1 MPLKDILLSQI
12 IVGRNDNYLGNFKHR
27 LEMGINY
34 NATSV
39 AKGGFL
45 DRYEML
51 VVDWNSDAPLREALR
66 LNEYALQCVKFLE
79 VTPQILAIHGGN
91 GPVVDISRGFNVGI
105 RRAKGA
111 MVMLGP
117 ADILIPA
124 SAIKALFSLLQEG
137 TYAGVD
143 ITACYLG
150 LERFLVPWQAAERL
164 TLDNLDRYLLLHTP
178 GMRLETRVPGVSAG
192 EGGHIVSR
200 EKLLSMYGFN
210 EQIGGWGAQD
220 IEISL
225 RVMQRGPL
233 LKLTHAGIFCYDLQ
247 QPPVA
252 RAAIQP
258 EQRPLTLPERAND
271 ENWGLGNVEIHKVPA
286 VACPHVDNSP
296 EVKSAPYDRSM
307 AIENNAGDRKMR
319 YAVMLM
325 NYFCSNFP
333 EQKMMVDYA
342 YNYMARANCLDG
354 YLSAKLYSVAT
365 RFIFQN
371 MIHQWCKSD
380 KNNAGYQLTE
390 WFGEKRELQEYL
402 FFAMKQGLQHNR
414 KPWDAGTAQSLLA
427 IVATLG
433 KQRPHRFLYAP
444 SRELYIARAATFTD
458 PTLEITSYDHC
469 SNLSEAV
476 GPAAGEIV
484 PSSLSGHINASVGEA
499 QRVYERFKWLHCSGF
514 QGHYHSQTGEMETA
528 FERIKDGAFI
538 GEPYQAVYLD
548 LDFLSA
554 ILGSLCGKLRPLI
567 GVECAIICKGTLER
581 IEVMIHALQIEGFTL
596 VGKLP
601 SVAILHR
608 SRLA

>member
-1 MPLKDILLSQI
+1 MQSTNILLSQVV
-12 IVGRNDNYLGNFKHR
+12 VGRNDNYLGNFKQR
-27 LEMGINY
+27 LEMTINY
-34 NATSV
+34 NAASV
-39 AKGGFL
+39 AEAGFL

-51 VVDWNSDAPLREALR
+51 VVDWNSDTPLREALN
-66 LNEYALQCVKFLE
+66 LNKFALQCVKFLE
-79 VTPQILAIHGGN
+79 VTPEIIATHIGK
-91 GPVVDISRGFNVGI
+91 GPIVDISRGFNVGA
-105 RRAKGA
+105 RRAEGA
-111 MVMLGP
+111 MVMVGP
-117 ADILIPA
+117 ADVLIPA
-124 SAIKALFSLLQEG
+124 PAMRAFFHLLQLG
-137 TYAGVD
+137 TYCGVD
-143 ITACYLG
+143 IKNCYMG
-150 LERFLVPWQAAERL
+150 LERFLIPWQAAERL
-164 TLDNLDRYLLLHTP
+164 TLDNLERYLLLHTP

-192 EGGHIVSR
+192 EGAHIVSR
-200 EKLLSMYGFN
+200 EKLLALHGFN

-247 QPPVA
+247 QPPMA

-258 EQRPLTLPERAND
+258 EKRPLTLPESAND

-307 AIENNAGDRKMR
+307 AIESNASDRKMR

-333 EQKMMVDYA
+333 EQKKIVDCA
-342 YNYMARANCLDG
+342 YRYMAHANCLDG
-354 YLSAKLYSVAT
+354 YLHAKLYSVAT

-371 MIHQWCKSD
+371 LIHQWCKSD
-380 KNNAGYQLTE
+380 KNAGYQLTE
-390 WFGEKRELQEYL
+390 WFGEKGDLQEYL

-414 KPWDAGTAQSLLA
+414 KPWDAGAAQSLIA
-427 IVATLG
+427 IIATLG
-433 KQRPHRFLYAP
+433 KQRPQRFLYAP

-476 GPAAGEIV
+476 GSVTGDLV
-484 PSSLSGHINASVGEA
+484 PSSLLGHANASVGEA
-499 QRVYERFKWLHCSGF
+499 QRVYERFKWLHCAGF

-528 FERIKDGAFI
+528 FERIKNSAFI
-538 GEPYQAVYLD
+538 GEPYQSVYLD
-548 LDFLSA
+548 LDFLSK
-554 ILGSLCGKLRPLI
+554 ISGSLCEKLRPLLC
-567 GVECAIICKGTLER
+567 VECTIICKGTSKRLE
-581 IEVMIHALQIEGFTL
+581 VATHALQVEGFTL

-608 SRLA
+608 AELS